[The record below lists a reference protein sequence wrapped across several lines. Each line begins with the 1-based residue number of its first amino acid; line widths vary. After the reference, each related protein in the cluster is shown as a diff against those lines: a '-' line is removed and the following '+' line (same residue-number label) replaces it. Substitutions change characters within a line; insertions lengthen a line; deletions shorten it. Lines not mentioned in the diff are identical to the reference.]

1 MIAKGDPMRRLLASL
16 TTLVL
21 FALVLAATS
30 ARIPLARALRSLLVG
45 ALLTPPDVSLWA
57 LPRAQGAVALLVLLA
72 LLTCVALARVSGV
85 RGLALV
91 SCCAPLAPFLA
102 RQAAREEEDPC
113 AD

>member
-1 MIAKGDPMRRLLASL
+1 MRRLIAPL
-16 TTLVL
+16 TAVFL

-30 ARIPLARALRSLLVG
+30 ARIPLAHALRSLLVG
-45 ALLTPPDVSLWA
+45 ALVTPPDVSLWA
-57 LPRAQGAVALLVLLA
+57 LPRAHGAVALLVLLA

-102 RQAAREEEDPC
+102 GQAAHEEEDPC
-113 AD
+113 AA